1 MHQLT
6 VSVVVPCY
14 NGERFVG
21 EAIESALAQTHAPA
35 EVIVADDE
43 SADGSV
49 RVASSFGAARA
60 RDSMCP
66 RRCVGGS

>member
-1 MHQLT
+1 MHHLT

-49 RVASSFGAARA
+49 QVVSFVRPAGAR
-60 RDSMCP
+60 
-66 RRCVGGS
+66 

>member
-21 EAIESALAQTHAPA
+21 EAIESALAGMHAPA
-35 EVIVADDE
+35 QVIVADDE
-43 SADGSV
+43 SADGIRYGWLPGS
-49 RVASSFGAARA
+49 ARA
-60 RDSMCP
+60 CA
-66 RRCVGGS
+66 

>member
-43 SADGSV
+43 SADGSCTGGFLV
-49 RVASSFGAARA
+49 RPACA
-60 RDSMCP
+60 RDSMCA